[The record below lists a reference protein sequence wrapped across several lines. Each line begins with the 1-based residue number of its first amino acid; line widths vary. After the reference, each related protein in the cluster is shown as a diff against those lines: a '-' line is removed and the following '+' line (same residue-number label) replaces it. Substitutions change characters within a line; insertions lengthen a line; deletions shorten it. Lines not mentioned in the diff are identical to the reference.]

1 MAIAALILGIA
12 SLVFAFIPGIN
23 IVGVIIGVVGIILG
37 AIAMKKLKEAKQP
50 NGMAKAGLI
59 MSIAGVALG
68 LILWISCMVCASAYS
83 KAIQSE
89 LSKNPKLQDDLK
101 GELEKATKE
110 LEKAAKEAEKAK

>member
-12 SLVFAFIPGIN
+12 SLVLAFIPGIN

-37 AIAMKKLKEAKQP
+37 AIAIKKLKGAKQP

-68 LILWISCMVCASAYS
+68 LILWISCMICAGAYS

-89 LSKNPKLQDDLK
+89 LKDPKLQESLK
-101 GELEKATKE
+101 DLEKATKE
-110 LEKAAKEAEKAK
+110 LEKASEKAK